1 MRPNFAADRQIDAF
15 FAKGVPLP
23 EQTTDLSR
31 LVAATVNRLRLI
43 QVDFAEQ
50 PQDVRENY
58 LSDEVEHAI
67 AKLLPDQRG
76 PFIKELKERFPTWD
90 GNVEVSAPSQQQ
102 TAVRSTSDAKELQDY
117 TFLISRL
124 TQLAPSLTEEQ
135 RKTAIAR
142 LRDAGLSEPSSG
154 PEWPAQPAKVLKTK
168 LQLTDKD
175 KIDAAKLL
183 ELSSELVGFAS
194 SLDQLVWA
202 TWKQVAPKSDM
213 KRPTP
218 VQRSCAKFASG
229 DQEVSRS
236 QVAADVDRLRQL
248 CAGLIS
254 AIAQA
259 GNLFAQRHVG
269 KFSVANIEAYADKMP
284 GIMVGKE
291 VKCWRQYKELATAMD
306 VQTIEIEI
314 QNAIAEYTETLI
326 KGRSRA

>member
-1 MRPNFAADRQIDAF
+1 MSPAPRRP
-15 FAKGVPLP
+15 
-23 EQTTDLSR
+23 T
-31 LVAATVNRLRLI
+31 
-43 QVDFAEQ
+43 
-50 PQDVRENY
+50 
-58 LSDEVEHAI
+58 AI
-67 AKLLPDQRG
+67 
-76 PFIKELKERFPTWD
+76 E
-90 GNVEVSAPSQQQ
+90 SA
-102 TAVRSTSDAKELQDY
+102 SDAKDLQDY

-124 TQLAPSLTEEQ
+124 TKLAPTLTEEQ

-142 LRDAGLSEPSSG
+142 LKDAGLAEPGTG
-154 PEWPAQPAKVLKTK
+154 PEWPPQPAKVLKTK

-175 KIDAAKLL
+175 NLDATRLL
-183 ELSSELVGFAS
+183 ELTGELISFAT

-218 VQRSCAKFASG
+218 VQAAPSPNSPTG
-229 DQEVSRS
+229 DAEVSRT

-248 CAGLIS
+248 TAGLIS

-284 GIMVGKE
+284 GMLVGKE
-291 VKCWRQYKELATAMD
+291 QKCWRQYKELAATMD

>member
-1 MRPNFAADRQIDAF
+1 
-15 FAKGVPLP
+15 LP
-23 EQTTDLSR
+23 ELLTDLSR

-43 QVDFAEQ
+43 QVDFADQ
-50 PQDVRENY
+50 STDIRETY
-58 LSDEVEHAI
+58 LADEVEHAL
-67 AKLLPDQRG
+67 AKVTPDQR
-76 PFIKELKERFPTWD
+76 PQFLAELKARFPTWD
-90 GNVEVSAPSQQQ
+90 RQVDITAPS
-102 TAVRSTSDAKELQDY
+102 ADASTGSSLDARELQDY

-124 TQLAPSLTEEQ
+124 IDLAPTLSEEQ

-142 LRDAGLSEPSSG
+142 LAEAGLAESGGG
-154 PEWPAQPAKVLKTK
+154 PEWPAAPLKALKTK
-168 LQLTDKD
+168 LQLTDRD
-175 KIDAAKLL
+175 DVDPARLL
-183 ELSSELVGFAS
+183 ELTSQLVAFIV

-218 VQRSCAKFASG
+218 VQRSMARFVATEN
-229 DQEVSRS
+229 EVSPT
-236 QVAADVDRLRQL
+236 QLGGDVDRLRQL
-248 CAGLIS
+248 CAGVIS

-259 GNLFAQRHVG
+259 GSLFAQRHVA

-284 GIMVGKE
+284 GMLVGKE

-326 KGRSRA
+326 RGRSRPGT